1 MLPRTG
7 TLMLDADPRGLI
19 ANGWIAAT
27 MAIERWFYW
36 ESIFWDDDYRGG
48 HGPIDP
54 FVTAESFHNADGDA
68 SLGDGIL
75 LYPGRQQ
82 GKFAASSLGTDA
94 VFPSIRLK
102 AIRRGIQDAG
112 LIALAAR
119 ERPEET
125 ARLIARALPSA
136 LDEADLA
143 RRASWETAPLSFEA
157 GRAALR
163 ALVTRDAPMT
173 DAEIRAA
180 FDDLA
185 ERRRR
190 AVPLAPAPARG
201 DRRLPIALIAA
212 LAAVLTL
219 GFAARARYSPPPVMS
234 FLHYGLIWLV
244 LVYIYIRARDREHA
258 RRFSRWAIIAAGALV
273 VLSPFVWLVPAVF
286 KSGDAFNDYVFFPPL
301 EKWSE
306 TMTLANFRKLGEGRP
321 SLRGQ
326 VYFWEYFLNSTVVAT
341 VTTTLQI
348 FFSSLAGYALAKFEF
363 RGKAALTLF
372 MLGSMMIPSVLLLA
386 PLYKMVV
393 DLGLVDSLA
402 GVIIPLMVSTY
413 GIFLFRQA
421 CVTVPNE
428 MLDAARLDGC
438 SEFGIYFRVVMP
450 LVRPM
455 AAAFCLVAFLAN
467 WNAFFQPNIFLHS
480 EDNLTVPVVLNLLLG
495 VYRQKQ
501 GIYLAGTALA
511 MIPPAVLFFF
521 LQKEFISGLTSGAVK
536 G

>member
-1 MLPRTG
+1 
-7 TLMLDADPRGLI
+7 
-19 ANGWIAAT
+19 
-27 MAIERWFYW
+27 
-36 ESIFWDDDYRGG
+36 
-48 HGPIDP
+48 
-54 FVTAESFHNADGDA
+54 
-68 SLGDGIL
+68 
-75 LYPGRQQ
+75 
-82 GKFAASSLGTDA
+82 
-94 VFPSIRLK
+94 
-102 AIRRGIQDAG
+102 
-112 LIALAAR
+112 
-119 ERPEET
+119 
-125 ARLIARALPSA
+125 
-136 LDEADLA
+136 
-143 RRASWETAPLSFEA
+143 
-157 GRAALR
+157 
-163 ALVTRDAPMT
+163 
-173 DAEIRAA
+173 
-180 FDDLA
+180 
-185 ERRRR
+185 
-190 AVPLAPAPARG
+190 
-201 DRRLPIALIAA
+201 
-212 LAAVLTL
+212 
-219 GFAARARYSPPPVMS
+219 MS